1 MVVYFRQRGRRL
13 GFYPFL
19 TRGVTMNES
28 IGWGL
33 GLILLGG
40 FLQGSFVL
48 IWKRMPAW
56 RFENTWLVY
65 SIAGMLVL
73 PWLLAVAT
81 VPGFA
86 DVLHRTSAKTL
97 AEAAAFGFG
106 WGVGSVLAGLG
117 IKYVGMALSSSILLG
132 ITASFGSLLPL
143 VVLQPGNFWTR
154 QTYVLMAGLLIV
166 ILGLSLCS
174 MAGRRRERELSQA
187 REFGGLSFWW
197 GLVVC
202 VLSGLFSPMLN
213 FSFVFGGEVQ
223 RLALAHG
230 AKPAMASNLIWA
242 VALSTGFTANAAYCL
257 YLLRKNQ
264 TWGLLNQKNIRGLYW
279 LGGTVMGLFWFG
291 GIAFYG
297 MGAADLG
304 ALGAVIG
311 WPLFMLVIIL
321 TSNFFGAMSGEWKG
335 VSKGTHR
342 YVWAGN
348 AVLVLAIYVISR
360 GRAA

>member
-1 MVVYFRQRGRRL
+1 M
-13 GFYPFL
+13 
-19 TRGVTMNES
+19 TES
-28 IGWGL
+28 MGWGL

-65 SIAGMLVL
+65 SIAGMIAL
-73 PWLLAVAT
+73 PWLLAVTT

-86 DVLHRTSAKTL
+86 EVLHRTSAKTL
-97 AEAAAFGFG
+97 VEAAAFGFG

-187 REFGGLSFWW
+187 TEFGGSAFWW

-213 FSFVFGGEVQ
+213 FSFVFGGELQ
-223 RLALAHG
+223 RLAFASG

-242 VALSTGFTANAAYCL
+242 VALSAGFTVNAAYCL
-257 YLLRKNQ
+257 YLLQKNR
-264 TWGLLNQKNIRGLYW
+264 TWGLLNQKNVRGPYW
-279 LGGTVMGLFWFG
+279 VGGILMGLFWFG
-291 GIAFYG
+291 AIALYGI
-297 MGAADLG
+297 GAAHLG

-335 VSKGTHR
+335 VSKGTYR
-342 YVWAGN
+342 FVWAGN